1 MEPFIKASAYVIS
14 AGGAHH
20 LLELGLAGVDLPR
33 AKADLVADLAATQ
46 NDDGSFVGT
55 RPKGEPGSV
64 PVTAG
69 VVELLTR
76 AGEGEAAKKGAA
88 WLAAAQ
94 RPDGGFCENPA
105 LAADLKPEWDWFSSR
120 NAVTWI
126 TGDAIVA
133 LAAAGGFDENI
144 NRARSLLLRARNKEG
159 GWPGQVAPDY
169 PDRTDLWTISA
180 VVRGLLAAGIAPNHD
195 AFARLPAALAR
206 QRKRWRNP
214 IENPLPA
221 FLALGRR
228 GADADVQECL
238 QLLARAQNDDGG
250 WPYLAGDESH
260 PEPTTT
266 VVTLLAKYRLALP
279 A

>member
-1 MEPFIKASAYVIS
+1 MEPLTKASEYVIG
-14 AGGAHH
+14 AGKAYH
-20 LLELGLAGVDLPR
+20 LLELGLAGVDVPR
-33 AKADLVADLAATQ
+33 ALADLVAEITGSQ

-55 RPKGEPGSV
+55 RATGEPGSV

-69 VVELLTR
+69 VVEILAR
-76 AGEGEAAKKGAA
+76 EGAADAATKGAA
-88 WLAAAQ
+88 WLAAMQ

-105 LAADLKPEWDWFSSR
+105 LAADLKPEWDWFSAQ

-133 LAAAGGFDENI
+133 LAAVGVFDKNI
-144 NRARSLLLRARNKEG
+144 TLARNFLLRTRNKDG

-169 PDRTDLWTISA
+169 PDRTDLWTIPG

-195 AFARLPAALAR
+195 AFAGLSAALAR
-206 QRKRWRNP
+206 QKERWRNP
-214 IENPLPA
+214 VENPLPA

-228 GADADVQECL
+228 GTDGDVQECL
-238 QLLARAQNDDGG
+238 KLLAQTQNDDGG

-260 PEPTTT
+260 PDPTTA
-266 VVTLLAKYRLALP
+266 VVALLAKYRLSLP